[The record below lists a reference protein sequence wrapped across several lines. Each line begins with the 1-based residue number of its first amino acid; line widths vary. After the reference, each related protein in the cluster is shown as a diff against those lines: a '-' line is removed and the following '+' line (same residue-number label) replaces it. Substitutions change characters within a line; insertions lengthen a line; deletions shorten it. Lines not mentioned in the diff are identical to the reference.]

1 VYNSETKQSKPVLR
15 FLIRISSTLI
25 WVNNCSNHSIVV
37 KIATPM
43 SESMTVEAYYYVLVG
58 HHCCIVD
65 NFRKYNNYFN
75 HYVSQRT
82 TRRP

>member
-1 VYNSETKQSKPVLR
+1 
-15 FLIRISSTLI
+15 
-25 WVNNCSNHSIVV
+25 
-37 KIATPM
+37 M

-65 NFRKYNNYFN
+65 NFRKYNYYFN